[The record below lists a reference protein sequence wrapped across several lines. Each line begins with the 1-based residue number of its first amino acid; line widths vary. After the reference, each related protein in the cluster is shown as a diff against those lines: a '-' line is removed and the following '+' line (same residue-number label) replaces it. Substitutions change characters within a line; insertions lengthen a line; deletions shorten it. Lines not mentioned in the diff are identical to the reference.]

1 MEAFSGVVIVWL
13 DQALTA
19 NEAGVVT
26 GVPLHRI
33 IDAGLL
39 EGRIETRK
47 GNRVIVGRG
56 LIGLKLAYVTAEI
69 LTLEAR
75 RRVIGSVLREPQTR
89 LVRDQAVTIEVR
101 PIEAEVEQ
109 GLGTLEQART
119 MVTIDKEVL
128 GGTPCIAGTRVPVH
142 DIADMLTNG
151 DSKPAILEAWPQL
164 TADQVE
170 LAPVYAAAYPRRGR
184 PRRTSAWRKVSP
196 KSSRSLRLDELP
208 SAS

>member
-1 MEAFSGVVIVWL
+1 MARL

-26 GVPLHRI
+26 GVPLKQVHRI

-39 EGRIETRK
+39 DDRVETRK
-47 GNRVIVGRG
+47 GARVIVGSG

-75 RRVIGSVLREPQTR
+75 RRVIGWVLREPETR
-89 LVRDQAVTIEVR
+89 LVRDQAVTVEMR
-101 PIEAEVEQ
+101 PIEAEVEE
-109 GLGTLEQART
+109 GLGTLERARA
-119 MVTIDKEVL
+119 MVTIDKDVL

-142 DIADMLTNG
+142 NIADMLANG
-151 DSKPAILEAWPQL
+151 DGKAAILEAWPQL

-170 LAPVYAAAYPRRGR
+170 LAAVYGAAYPRRGR
-184 PRRTSAWRKVSP
+184 PRRKPAWRKALP

>member
-1 MEAFSGVVIVWL
+1 MARL

-26 GVPLHRI
+26 GVPLKQVHRI

-39 EGRIETRK
+39 EGRVETRK
-47 GNRVIVGRG
+47 GNRVIVGSG

-75 RRVIGSVLREPQTR
+75 RRVIGSVLREPRTR
-89 LVRDQAVTIEVR
+89 LIRDQAVTVEVR

-109 GLGTLEQART
+109 GLGTLERARA
-119 MVTIDKEVL
+119 MVTIDKDVL

-142 DIADMLTNG
+142 DIADVLANG
-151 DSKPAILEAWPQL
+151 DSKAAILKASPQL
-164 TADQVE
+164 TADQIE
-170 LAPVYAAAYPRRGR
+170 LAAVYAAAYPRRGR
-184 PRRTSAWRKVSP
+184 PRRKPAWRKASP
-196 KSSRSLRLDELP
+196 KFSRSLRLDELP

>member
-1 MEAFSGVVIVWL
+1 MARL

-26 GVPLHRI
+26 GVPLTQVHRI

-39 EGRIETRK
+39 KGRVETRK
-47 GNRVIVGRG
+47 GNRVIVGSG

-75 RRVIGSVLREPQTR
+75 RRVIGSVLREPRTR
-89 LVRDQAVTIEVR
+89 LVLDQAVTVEVR

-109 GLGTLEQART
+109 GLGTLERARA
-119 MVTIDKEVL
+119 MVTIDKDVL

-142 DIADMLTNG
+142 DIADMLANG
-151 DSKPAILEAWPQL
+151 DSKAAILKASPQL
-164 TADQVE
+164 TADQIE
-170 LAPVYAAAYPRRGR
+170 LAAVYAAAYPRRGR
-184 PRRTSAWRKVSP
+184 PRRKPAWRKASP
-196 KSSRSLRLDELP
+196 KFSRSLRLDDLP

>member
-1 MEAFSGVVIVWL
+1 MARL

-26 GVPLHRI
+26 GVPLKQVHRI

-39 EGRIETRK
+39 EGRVETRK
-47 GNRVIVGRG
+47 GARVIVGSG

-75 RRVIGSVLREPQTR
+75 RRMIGSVLREPQTR
-89 LVRDQAVTIEVR
+89 LVRDQAVTVEMR

-109 GLGTLEQART
+109 GLGTLERARAI
-119 MVTIDKEVL
+119 VTIDKDVL

-142 DIADMLTNG
+142 DVADMLANG
-151 DSKPAILEAWPQL
+151 DSKAAILKAWPQV

-170 LAPVYAAAYPRRGR
+170 LAAVYAAAYPRRGR
-184 PRRTSAWRKVSP
+184 PRRKPAWRKASP

>member
-1 MEAFSGVVIVWL
+1 MAMTRL

-19 NEAGVVT
+19 SEAGVVT
-26 GVPLHRI
+26 GVPLKQVHRI

-39 EGRIETRK
+39 DGRVETRK
-47 GNRVIVGRG
+47 GARVIVGSG
-56 LIGLKLAYVTAEI
+56 LLGLKLAYVTAEI

-75 RRVIGSVLREPQTR
+75 RRVIGSVLREPQTT
-89 LVRDQAVTIEVR
+89 LVRDRAVTVELR

-109 GLGTLEQART
+109 GLGTLERARA
-119 MVTIDKEVL
+119 MVTINRDVL
-128 GGTPCIAGTRVPVH
+128 GGTPCIGGTRVPVH
-142 DIADMLTNG
+142 DIAEMLANG
-151 DSKPAILEAWPQL
+151 DGQAAILAAWPQL

-170 LAPVYAAAYPRRGR
+170 LAAVYAAAYPRRGR
-184 PRRTSAWRKVSP
+184 PRRTPAWRKASP